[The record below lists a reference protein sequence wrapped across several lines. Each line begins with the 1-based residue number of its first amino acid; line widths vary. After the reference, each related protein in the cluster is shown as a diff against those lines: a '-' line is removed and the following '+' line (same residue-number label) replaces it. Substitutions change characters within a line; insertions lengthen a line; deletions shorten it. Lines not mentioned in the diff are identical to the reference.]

1 MSLRILKLSGPEG
14 DDFVEAVCR
23 RGAGRLIEA
32 GEEVRSI
39 IERVEKE
46 GDAALVDL
54 ARRLDRVE
62 QRVEDLRL
70 SRERLRA
77 IAAGAPAAVR
87 EALRE
92 AAGRIRRFHEAQR
105 RAIADF
111 EVEIDGI
118 RSGQRALP
126 LDRTGVYVPGGKA
139 AYASTVLMNVLPARV
154 AGVREVAV
162 ATPPGALERNPA
174 VAAAIELV
182 EADEVYAVGGAQAI
196 AALALGT
203 ATVRPV
209 DKIVGPGNVYV
220 NAAKRLLSGRVG
232 IDALAGPSEVLVV
245 ADGTARPEWVA
256 ADLLAQAEHDEEA
269 AAMALVPSRE
279 TAVAVREEVERSLAT
294 LPRGDIAR
302 ASLERNG
309 AILVY
314 ETGTAALSAINRLAP
329 EHLSLHVRDPRRW
342 YGEVRHAG
350 SAFLGELAAEVLGD
364 YGCGPNHVLPT
375 ARASRH
381 ESALGVMSFLRFGQW
396 LECGA
401 EAARAAAPMV
411 EALARAE
418 GLEGHARAI
427 RIRAGASGID
437 GAPAGARVPE

>member
-1 MSLRILKLSGPEG
+1 MSVQILDLSGPQG
-14 DDFVEAVCR
+14 VAFIEAACR
-23 RGAGRLIEA
+23 RGAARLEEA
-32 GEEVRSI
+32 EEAVRPI
-39 IERVEKE
+39 IARVERE

-62 QRVEDLRL
+62 QRVEDLRVP
-70 SRERLRA
+70 RERLRA
-77 IAAGAPAAVR
+77 MAGTAPGAVR

-92 AAGRIRRFHEAQR
+92 AAEKIRRFHDAQR
-105 RAIADF
+105 RAVSDF
-111 EVEIDGI
+111 EIEIDGA
-118 RSGQRALP
+118 RAGQRALP
-126 LDRTGVYVPGGKA
+126 LDRAGVYVPGGKA
-139 AYASTVLMNVLPARV
+139 AYPSTVLMNVIPARA

-182 EADEVYAVGGAQAI
+182 EVDEVYAVGGAQGI

-232 IDALAGPSEVLVV
+232 VDALAGPSEVVV
-245 ADGTARPEWVA
+245 AADDSARPEWVA

-269 AAMALVPSRE
+269 AAVALLPGRE
-279 TAVAVREEVERSLAT
+279 LARAVAGEVERSLAT
-294 LPRGDIAR
+294 LARGGIAR

-309 AILVY
+309 ALLVY
-314 ETGTAALSAINRLAP
+314 GDDTAALEAINRLAP
-329 EHLSLHVRDPRRW
+329 EHLSLHVRQPRRW
-342 YGEVRHAG
+342 YAAVRHAG
-350 SAFLGELAAEVLGD
+350 SAFLGAHAAEVLGD

-375 ARASRH
+375 ARASRY
-381 ESALGVMSFLRFGQW
+381 ESALGVISFLRFGQW

-401 EAARAAAPMV
+401 EAALAAAPMV
-411 EALARAE
+411 EALAAAE
-418 GLEGHARAI
+418 GLEAHARAI
-427 RIRAGASGID
+427 RVRVGPGGAHG
-437 GAPAGARVPE
+437 GEAP